1 MIQSQLNINII
12 LMVGL
17 AVLGWLARELWS
29 VVKELYNDFAKL
41 REDLPRQ
48 YVAQD
53 YYREDIR
60 ELKAMTD
67 KIYDRMEAK
76 VKEMEQR

>member
-1 MIQSQLNINII
+1 
-12 LMVGL
+12 MVGL

-60 ELKAMTD
+60 ELKTMTD
-67 KIYDRMEAK
+67 KIYDRLEAK